1 MGSRSSTVPCQL
13 LLLLLVPALAVAYGT
28 RIHDL
33 LPPRALSALR
43 TPGGRS
49 VGSDTVPGVTDADLA
64 SFRTWLWARAAD
76 VPDPAVGNAF
86 RARYPSVAAFDARA
100 MKEFLMM
107 NGAARVLG
115 VDSFAAVYRTMRP
128 RDRRHDPHPDYIAG
142 ARMPLLLALQLGSIY
157 ADLDR
162 RNQDRLLRDPSLA
175 PERTRNGDSIPF
187 DPITLNMGRLTG
199 LSSQAHAH
207 YGLNRH
213 PKSDHPSTLKYAPWD
228 FAIATGFAGPVET
241 YATDNAQ
248 LYTDLALLASLDG
261 RPSGRAL
268 GAIYA
273 GNAAHYIA
281 DVGNAIHTVQVGIYP
296 IFLDATVQHWLRS
309 AKHLF
314 GLLGRTPSRDAIGI
328 DIITNLHTL
337 SERLF
342 EVEVTAGARV
352 EPVADDSLAVVL
364 ADTIIRLRSSS
375 GTPDFGRAIAA
386 MLVDAGNRDGAD
398 VYRITRDM
406 VQPDLRLGKVA
417 MDFDTVPD
425 PQVWRW
431 LRADPLA
438 HNRLVEFNALETRG
452 LARTTSALRS
462 WWTEYVRELSY
473 NPASRETIVDRVVTR
488 LVAERLAY
496 LRAAESR
503 RRTWILAHGGM
514 ATQ

>member
-1 MGSRSSTVPCQL
+1 MSAL
-13 LLLLLVPALAVAYGT
+13 LLIVPALAVAYGT

-33 LPPRALSALR
+33 LPPRALSTLSA
-43 TPGGRS
+43 PGGRS
-49 VGSDTVPGVTDADLA
+49 VARDTVPGVTDADLA
-64 SFRTWLWARAAD
+64 SFRAWLYERAAD
-76 VPDPAVGNAF
+76 IPDPALRAAF
-86 RARYPSVAAFDARA
+86 RARYPNAAVFDARA

-115 VDSFAAVYRTMRP
+115 VDSFAEVYRTMP
-128 RDRRHDPHPDYIAG
+128 ARDRRHDPHLDYVAG

-162 RNQDRLLRDPSLA
+162 RNQDRLLLGPALA
-175 PERTRNGDSIPF
+175 PQRTAGGDSIPF

-213 PKSDHPSTLKYAPWD
+213 PKSDNPATLKYAPWD

-296 IFLDATVQHWLRS
+296 IFVDATVQHWLRS
-309 AKHLF
+309 ARHLF
-314 GLLGRTPSRDAIGI
+314 GLLGRAPSRGAIGI

-342 EVEVTAGARV
+342 EAELTAGARA
-352 EPVADDSLAVVL
+352 EPEADDSLAVVL
-364 ADTIIRLRSSS
+364 ADTLIRLRRSS

-386 MLVDAGNRDGAD
+386 TLVDAGNRDGAD

-406 VQPDLRLGKVA
+406 VQADLRLGKVA
-417 MDFDTVPD
+417 VDFDTVPD
-425 PQVWRW
+425 PELWRW
-431 LRADPLA
+431 LRVDRAA
-438 HNRLVEFNALETRG
+438 GNRLVEFNALETRG

-473 NPASRETIVDRVVTR
+473 NPASRETLVDRIVTR
-488 LVAERLAY
+488 LVAERLRY

-503 RRTWILAHGGM
+503 RRTWILQHGGM
-514 ATQ
+514 AVR